1 MPPKI
6 TKPKALVQPM
16 ASSTGTEDATL
27 QEEVETLRRQ
37 LVESESRAATLRATI
52 EETRNTPA
60 FTDLDYERI
69 AAAML
74 QQQLR
79 DRSQDRR
86 VDSRPESDR
95 RSPKQPDPP
104 LLSDGKDPT
113 YTSWSILVQAKLQ
126 DNDDHF
132 PSENSKLTYVYGR
145 TTGAAQ
151 AHLEP
156 RFEYGAP
163 NPFLTVDEV
172 MAHLAA
178 IYQNPMRQAIAQDDY
193 YNLNQGRTELFSE
206 FLTKFQHLAGLGAIP
221 AANWRQDLYRKLNVL
236 YQKNI
241 APTLPFYDTFEKL
254 VVQCQHLEHVLYPL
268 LARQQA
274 ERNTRVSLPR
284 TGNRTILARVPAA
297 AAAPVVPTSSAL
309 VPARQSPAPL
319 PWRSFP
325 ARETTPARNPPENP
339 SGIVCYNCG
348 KAGHKSIACPEPRKP
363 GAIHEIDEQDSGSDS
378 TDATNEESG
387 KEDP

>member
-1 MPPKI
+1 MA
-6 TKPKALVQPM
+6 TKGAKTKAPAQPM
-16 ASSTGTEDATL
+16 ASSTGTENATL
-27 QEEVETLRRQ
+27 QEEIESLRRQ
-37 LVESESRAATLRATI
+37 LAESESRAATLQATI
-52 EETRNTPA
+52 EETRDTPA

-69 AAAML
+69 AAAMH
-74 QQQLR
+74 QQRSR
-79 DRSQDRR
+79 DQSQDRDR
-86 VDSRPESDR
+86 RDHSLTAALSEKER

-156 RFEYGAP
+156 WFEYGAP
-163 NPFLTVDEV
+163 NPFLAVDEV

-178 IYQNPMRQAIAQDDY
+178 IYQNPMRQAIAQDGY

-221 AANWRQDLYRKLNVL
+221 EANWRQDLYRKLNVL

-254 VVQCQHLEHVLYPL
+254 VV
-268 LARQQA
+268 
-274 ERNTRVSLPR
+274 
-284 TGNRTILARVPAA
+284 
-297 AAAPVVPTSSAL
+297 
-309 VPARQSPAPL
+309 
-319 PWRSFP
+319 
-325 ARETTPARNPPENP
+325 
-339 SGIVCYNCG
+339 
-348 KAGHKSIACPEPRKP
+348 
-363 GAIHEIDEQDSGSDS
+363 
-378 TDATNEESG
+378 
-387 KEDP
+387 

>member
-1 MPPKI
+1 
-6 TKPKALVQPM
+6 M
-16 ASSTGTEDATL
+16 ASSAGTEDATL

-37 LVESESRAATLRATI
+37 LAESESQAAMLQATV
-52 EETRNTPA
+52 ETTCNTPA
-60 FTDLDYERI
+60 FTDLDIERI
-69 AAAML
+69 ASAML

-79 DRSQDRR
+79 DQTQDRR
-86 VDSRPESDR
+86 ERTSTNSRPESDR

-104 LLSDGKDPT
+104 LLSNGKDPT
-113 YTSWSILVQAKLQ
+113 YTSWDILIRAKLQ
-126 DNDDHF
+126 DNDDYF

-178 IYQNPMRQAIAQDDY
+178 IYQNPMRQAIAQDGY

-221 AANWRQDLYRKLNVL
+221 EANWRQDLYRKLNVL
-236 YQKNI
+236 YQKNV

-274 ERNTRVSLPR
+274 ERSTRTTLLQTVNRAIPAR
-284 TGNRTILARVPAA
+284 TTAA
-297 AAAPVVPTSSAL
+297 AAAPPVPTSSAL
-309 VPARQSPAPL
+309 VPVRQSSVPP

-325 ARETTPARNPPENP
+325 ACETTPARNPPENP
-339 SGIVCYNCG
+339 PGIVCYNCG

-363 GAIHEIDEQDSGSDS
+363 GVIHEIDKQDSDS
-378 TDATNEESG
+378 TDATDEESG